1 MKQPM
6 MTKNHPECN
15 EDEVYLGDWMIES
28 FKYSQWKT
36 KRMGEL
42 TSDLTPHRP
51 VFIKV
56 QEAKDA
62 GFKWSDIRNG
72 FHYMTSREESA
83 Y

>member
-1 MKQPM
+1 MNKTM
-6 MTKNHPECN
+6 MTRNHSQCEK
-15 EDEVYLGDWMIES
+15 DEVYLGDWMVET
-28 FKYSQWKT
+28 FKFSNWKT

-42 TSDLTPHRP
+42 TSDLTPHCP
-51 VFIKV
+51 VFIKI

-72 FHYMTSREESA
+72 FHYITDREESA